1 MRRKGAMTM
10 LESLVFTR
18 DPKQAIRIGR
28 LLIATS
34 IYFFTIFF
42 VYFCISAGLMRGAHS
57 VQVLAA
63 AIVCNLVFY
72 VAVRSGLSLRVRD
85 PSLTVPQIVVAV
97 IANSYLVYYGGP
109 SRPVFLIGYLVIL
122 AFATLKLPPRQIV
135 RTGASAAVIYGTIIG
150 FERLTYANDSNL
162 LVEILQWLVL
172 LFVTPW
178 FAMIAGHIRSS
189 RRKLR
194 ESNEKLVAATRE
206 HEVALKTI
214 QEQATRDELT
224 GLYNRRYMAEALK
237 QESGRT
243 DRTHEP
249 FCVLMLDVDHF
260 KNINDC
266 VGHIGGDNVLVAVTA
281 AISPQ
286 LRGIDHFS
294 RHGGEEFLVLM
305 PSTSLD
311 AALHAAERIRKC
323 VEEASIAEAG
333 MVFQVTISIGV
344 AEYRAGGSVKA
355 TLAEADHALYKAK
368 NKGRNCVEYA
378 KAAAPS
384 PLGVRTA

>member
-1 MRRKGAMTM
+1 M
-10 LESLVFTR
+10 LEALVFSR

-34 IYFFTIFF
+34 VYFFTIFF
-42 VYFCISAGLMRGAHS
+42 VYFCISAGLMQRAHS

-63 AIVCNLVFY
+63 AVGFNLLFY
-72 VAVRSGLSLRVRD
+72 VAVRSGVSLRAPD
-85 PSLTVPQIVVAV
+85 PSLTVPQIMVGVAS
-97 IANSYLVYYGGP
+97 NSYLVYYGGP

-135 RTGASAAVIYGTIIG
+135 RTGASAAIIYGAIIG
-150 FERLTYANDSNL
+150 VERLSNANDSNL

-189 RRKLR
+189 RNKLR
-194 ESNEKLVAATRE
+194 ESNEKLVTATRE

-214 QEQATRDELT
+214 REQATRDELT
-224 GLYNRRYMAEALK
+224 GLFNRRYMAEALK
-237 QESGRT
+237 QEAGRT

-286 LRGIDHFS
+286 LRVIDHFS

-311 AALHAAERIRKC
+311 AALHAAERIRRC
-323 VEEASIAEAG
+323 VEEARIAEAG
-333 MVFQVTISIGV
+333 MVFRVTISIGV
-344 AEYRAGGSVKA
+344 AEYRAGSAIKM
-355 TLAEADHALYKAK
+355 TLAEADRALYQAK
-368 NKGRNCVEYA
+368 HKGRNCVEYVKTA
-378 KAAAPS
+378 VPS
-384 PLGVRTA
+384 PRGVRTA